1 MKEARGSDCLVML
14 IAVAA
19 GLVVVVFFMLF
30 NPFCGFSCCSM
41 LYSVVSML
49 CSVVLCEF
57 SVLNVLEALFCS
69 LLHARVDVLEQE
81 IVALLLPTY
90 SLYVGVLASR

>member
-1 MKEARGSDCLVML
+1 MV
-14 IAVAA
+14 
-19 GLVVVVFFMLF
+19 LVVLVVSAAAVVFFMLF
-30 NPFCGFSCCSM
+30 NPLSVGFH
-41 LYSVVSML
+41 
-49 CSVVLCEF
+49 VVLSGSLWF

-81 IVALLLPTY
+81 IVAFSLPTY